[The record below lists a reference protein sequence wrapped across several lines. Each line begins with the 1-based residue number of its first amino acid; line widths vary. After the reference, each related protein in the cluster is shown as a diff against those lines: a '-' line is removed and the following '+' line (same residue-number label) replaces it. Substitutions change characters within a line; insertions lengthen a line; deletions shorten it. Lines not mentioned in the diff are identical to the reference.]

1 MFEIVP
7 SQWMKKCF
15 EEIDF
20 AFTDFQKAT
29 LIWNAPGRLRQEIFD
44 ALEELAEDTRD
55 ETLGR
60 QINERLN
67 YEKKI
72 FETFIHNQSG
82 KYVYVVENLE
92 YENGGFFSDY
102 NRALKYA
109 KKYMQIYELK
119 CRISKQMIVDTDADE
134 IVRNPLRGNPNLG
147 FETEEYCAY
156 DGTAVASVT
165 LNMSGEIEQFNS
177 YELPED
183 EKIVDSYQVERFE
196 YHFIK
201 MPCPLQ
207 AGTTVK
213 DIRNG
218 SYYVL
223 AGGEADWNRYLNR
236 IEEKNWYVDFSDIQ
250 MICYKLTES
259 GIWSHEHIN
268 PLYLEVEFPTYIEDD
283 PKRQA
288 LRYATEALGAY
299 LSHKS
304 NGKEFCPD
312 LVLKY
317 ARKYA
322 EVCRKKMLI
331 RKYAGRSLKSQK
343 ILCCR
348 RRDKKKIYRIWRRYI
363 MSRSYKHTPVYK
375 GDKDR
380 FAKKLANR
388 RIRRRSKLNPNDGQ
402 SGKSNHYRKENESW
416 DICDYRY
423 WGEPIWREES
433 CLNLRDYPE
442 LWQKCYRRK

>member
-1 MFEIVP
+1 MDEL
-7 SQWMKKCF
+7 S
-15 EEIDF
+15 EE
-20 AFTDFQKAT
+20 
-29 LIWNAPGRLRQEIFD
+29 
-44 ALEELAEDTRD
+44 TRD
-55 ETLGR
+55 EALRR
-60 QINERLN
+60 QINERLD

-72 FETFIHNQSG
+72 FETFIYNQSG
-82 KYVYVVENLE
+82 KYVYVVEDLE
-92 YENGGFFSDY
+92 YEKGGFFSDY

-119 CRISKQMIVDTDADE
+119 CRISKQLIVDTDADE
-134 IVRNPLRGNPNLG
+134 IVRNPWRGNPNLG

-165 LNMSGEIEQFNS
+165 LNMSGEIERFSS
-177 YELPED
+177 YELPEE

-207 AGTTVK
+207 AGTPVK

-223 AGGEADWNRYLNR
+223 VEGEADWDRYLER

-268 PLYLEVEFPTYIEDD
+268 PLYLEVEFPTCIEDD

-288 LRYATEALGAY
+288 LRYAMEALGDY
-299 LSHKS
+299 LNHKS

-322 EVCRKKMLI
+322 EVCRKKSLSENMLEE
-331 RKYAGRSLKSQK
+331 
-343 ILCCR
+343 
-348 RRDKKKIYRIWRRYI
+348 
-363 MSRSYKHTPVYK
+363 
-375 GDKDR
+375 
-380 FAKKLANR
+380 AKK
-388 RIRRRSKLNPNDGQ
+388 P
-402 SGKSNHYRKENESW
+402 E
-416 DICDYRY
+416 DIM
-423 WGEPIWREES
+423 
-433 CLNLRDYPE
+433 L
-442 LWQKCYRRK
+442 

>member
-1 MFEIVP
+1 MFELVQ
-7 SQWMKKCF
+7 SQWMKEYF

-29 LIWNAPGRLRQEIFD
+29 LIWNAPGRLRQEILD
-44 ALEELAEDTRD
+44 PLEELSEKTRD
-55 ETLGR
+55 KTLRR
-60 QINERLN
+60 QINERLD
-67 YEKKI
+67 YEKKA
-72 FETFIHNQSG
+72 FEIFIHNQTG
-82 KYVYVVENLE
+82 KYVYVVEDME
-92 YENGGFFSDY
+92 YESCGFFIDY
-102 NRALKYA
+102 DRALKYA
-109 KKYMQIYELK
+109 KKYMRTYELK
-119 CRISKQMIVDTDADE
+119 CRISKQLIVATDADE
-134 IVRNPLRGNPNLG
+134 IVRNPWRGNPNLG

-165 LNMSGEIEQFNS
+165 LNMSGEIEWFTS
-177 YELPED
+177 YELPEE

-223 AGGEADWNRYLNR
+223 AIKEADWNRYLNR

-288 LRYATEALGAY
+288 LRYATEALGDY

-304 NGKEFCPD
+304 NGKEFCLD

-322 EVCRKKMLI
+322 EVCREK
-331 RKYAGRSLKSQK
+331 SLSEKT
-343 ILCCR
+343 LEE
-348 RRDKKKIYRIWRRYI
+348 
-363 MSRSYKHTPVYK
+363 
-375 GDKDR
+375 
-380 FAKKLANR
+380 AKK
-388 RIRRRSKLNPNDGQ
+388 P
-402 SGKSNHYRKENESW
+402 E
-416 DICDYRY
+416 DIM
-423 WGEPIWREES
+423 
-433 CLNLRDYPE
+433 L
-442 LWQKCYRRK
+442 

>member
-1 MFEIVP
+1 M
-7 SQWMKKCF
+7 
-15 EEIDF
+15 
-20 AFTDFQKAT
+20 
-29 LIWNAPGRLRQEIFD
+29 
-44 ALEELAEDTRD
+44 
-55 ETLGR
+55 
-60 QINERLN
+60 
-67 YEKKI
+67 
-72 FETFIHNQSG
+72 
-82 KYVYVVENLE
+82 
-92 YENGGFFSDY
+92 
-102 NRALKYA
+102 
-109 KKYMQIYELK
+109 
-119 CRISKQMIVDTDADE
+119 
-134 IVRNPLRGNPNLG
+134 G

-196 YHFIK
+196 DHFIK

-223 AGGEADWNRYLNR
+223 VEGEADWNRYLNR

-288 LRYATEALGAY
+288 LRYATEALGDY

-322 EVCRKKMLI
+322 EVCREKSLSEKMMEE
-331 RKYAGRSLKSQK
+331 AQK
-343 ILCCR
+343 PE
-348 RRDKKKIYRIWRRYI
+348 DI
-363 MSRSYKHTPVYK
+363 M
-375 GDKDR
+375 
-380 FAKKLANR
+380 L
-388 RIRRRSKLNPNDGQ
+388 
-402 SGKSNHYRKENESW
+402 
-416 DICDYRY
+416 
-423 WGEPIWREES
+423 
-433 CLNLRDYPE
+433 
-442 LWQKCYRRK
+442 

>member
-1 MFEIVP
+1 MYGGSKMFEIVP

-15 EEIDF
+15 EEIGF

-29 LIWNAPGRLRQEIFD
+29 LIWNAPGRLRQEILD
-44 ALEELAEDTRD
+44 ALEELSEETKD
-55 ETLGR
+55 ETLRR

-67 YEKKI
+67 YEKRTFK
-72 FETFIHNQSG
+72 TFIHNQSG
-82 KYVYVVENLE
+82 KYVYVVEDLE

-165 LNMSGEIEQFNS
+165 LNMSGEIERFSS
-177 YELPED
+177 YELPEE

-288 LRYATEALGAY
+288 LIYATEALGDY

-322 EVCRKKMLI
+322 EVCRKKSLSENMLEE
-331 RKYAGRSLKSQK
+331 
-343 ILCCR
+343 
-348 RRDKKKIYRIWRRYI
+348 
-363 MSRSYKHTPVYK
+363 
-375 GDKDR
+375 
-380 FAKKLANR
+380 AKK
-388 RIRRRSKLNPNDGQ
+388 P
-402 SGKSNHYRKENESW
+402 E
-416 DICDYRY
+416 DIM
-423 WGEPIWREES
+423 
-433 CLNLRDYPE
+433 L
-442 LWQKCYRRK
+442 

>member
-1 MFEIVP
+1 MFELVQ
-7 SQWMKKCF
+7 SQWMKEYF

-29 LIWNAPGRLRQEIFD
+29 LIWNAPGRLRQEILD
-44 ALEELAEDTRD
+44 PLEELSEKTRD
-55 ETLGR
+55 KTLRR
-60 QINERLN
+60 QINERLD
-67 YEKKI
+67 YEKKA
-72 FETFIHNQSG
+72 FEIFIHNQTG
-82 KYVYVVENLE
+82 KYVYVVEDMK
-92 YENGGFFSDY
+92 YESCGFFIDY
-102 NRALKYA
+102 DRALKYA
-109 KKYMQIYELK
+109 KKYMRTYELK
-119 CRISKQMIVDTDADE
+119 CRISKQLIVATDADE
-134 IVRNPLRGNPNLG
+134 IVRNPWRGNPNLG

-156 DGTAVASVT
+156 DGTAVASIT

-259 GIWSHEHIN
+259 GIRSHEHIN

-283 PKRQA
+283 SKRQA
-288 LRYATEALGAY
+288 LRYATEALGDY

-322 EVCRKKMLI
+322 EVCREK
-331 RKYAGRSLKSQK
+331 SLSEKT
-343 ILCCR
+343 LEE
-348 RRDKKKIYRIWRRYI
+348 
-363 MSRSYKHTPVYK
+363 
-375 GDKDR
+375 
-380 FAKKLANR
+380 AKK
-388 RIRRRSKLNPNDGQ
+388 P
-402 SGKSNHYRKENESW
+402 E
-416 DICDYRY
+416 DIM
-423 WGEPIWREES
+423 
-433 CLNLRDYPE
+433 L
-442 LWQKCYRRK
+442 

>member
-1 MFEIVP
+1 MFELVQ
-7 SQWMKKCF
+7 SQWMREYF
-15 EEIDF
+15 EEIGF

-29 LIWNAPGRLRQEIFD
+29 LIWNAPGRLRQEILD
-44 ALEELAEDTRD
+44 ALEELSEETRD
-55 ETLGR
+55 ETLRR
-60 QINERLN
+60 QINERLD
-67 YEKKI
+67 YEKKA
-72 FETFIHNQSG
+72 FEIFIHNQTG
-82 KYVYVVENLE
+82 KYVYVVEDME
-92 YENGGFFSDY
+92 YESCGFFIDY
-102 NRALKYA
+102 DRALKYA
-109 KKYMQIYELK
+109 KKYMRTYELK
-119 CRISKQMIVDTDADE
+119 CRISKQLIVATDADE
-134 IVRNPLRGNPNLG
+134 IVSNSWRGNPNLS

-165 LNMSGEIEQFNS
+165 LNMSGEIERFSS
-177 YELPED
+177 YELPEE

-201 MPCPLQ
+201 IPCPLQ

-223 AGGEADWNRYLNR
+223 EEGEADWNRYLER

-268 PLYLEVEFPTYIEDD
+268 PLYLEVEFPTYIEED

-288 LRYATEALGAY
+288 LRYVTEALGDY

-322 EVCRKKMLI
+322 EVCREK
-331 RKYAGRSLKSQK
+331 SLSEKT
-343 ILCCR
+343 LEE
-348 RRDKKKIYRIWRRYI
+348 
-363 MSRSYKHTPVYK
+363 
-375 GDKDR
+375 
-380 FAKKLANR
+380 AKK
-388 RIRRRSKLNPNDGQ
+388 P
-402 SGKSNHYRKENESW
+402 E
-416 DICDYRY
+416 DIM
-423 WGEPIWREES
+423 
-433 CLNLRDYPE
+433 L
-442 LWQKCYRRK
+442 

>member
-1 MFEIVP
+1 M
-7 SQWMKKCF
+7 QTK
-15 EEIDF
+15 
-20 AFTDFQKAT
+20 
-29 LIWNAPGRLRQEIFD
+29 L
-44 ALEELAEDTRD
+44 
-55 ETLGR
+55 
-60 QINERLN
+60 
-67 YEKKI
+67 
-72 FETFIHNQSG
+72 
-82 KYVYVVENLE
+82 
-92 YENGGFFSDY
+92 
-102 NRALKYA
+102 YA
-109 KKYMQIYELK
+109 IR
-119 CRISKQMIVDTDADE
+119 C
-134 IVRNPLRGNPNLG
+134 RGNPNLG

-268 PLYLEVEFPTYIEDD
+268 PLYLEVEFPTYMEDD

-288 LRYATEALGAY
+288 LRYATEALGDY

-322 EVCRKKMLI
+322 EVCRKKNLSENMLEE
-331 RKYAGRSLKSQK
+331 
-343 ILCCR
+343 
-348 RRDKKKIYRIWRRYI
+348 
-363 MSRSYKHTPVYK
+363 
-375 GDKDR
+375 
-380 FAKKLANR
+380 AKK
-388 RIRRRSKLNPNDGQ
+388 P
-402 SGKSNHYRKENESW
+402 E
-416 DICDYRY
+416 DIM
-423 WGEPIWREES
+423 
-433 CLNLRDYPE
+433 L
-442 LWQKCYRRK
+442 

>member
-29 LIWNAPGRLRQEIFD
+29 LIWNAPGRLRQEILD
-44 ALEELAEDTRD
+44 ALEELSEETRD
-55 ETLGR
+55 EALRR

-67 YEKKI
+67 YEKKT

-82 KYVYVVENLE
+82 KYVYVVEDLE
-92 YENGGFFSDY
+92 YESGGFFSDY

-134 IVRNPLRGNPNLG
+134 IVRNPWRGNPNLG
-147 FETEEYCAY
+147 FKTEEYCAY
-156 DGTAVASVT
+156 DGTAIASVI
-165 LNMSGEIEQFNS
+165 LNMSGEIEQFSS
-177 YELPED
+177 YELPEE

-207 AGTTVK
+207 AGTPVK

-223 AGGEADWNRYLNR
+223 EEGEADWNRYLDR

-250 MICYKLTES
+250 TICYKLTES

-288 LRYATEALGAY
+288 LRSAMEALGDY

-322 EVCRKKMLI
+322 EVCREKSLSEKMLEE
-331 RKYAGRSLKSQK
+331 
-343 ILCCR
+343 
-348 RRDKKKIYRIWRRYI
+348 
-363 MSRSYKHTPVYK
+363 
-375 GDKDR
+375 
-380 FAKKLANR
+380 AKK
-388 RIRRRSKLNPNDGQ
+388 P
-402 SGKSNHYRKENESW
+402 E
-416 DICDYRY
+416 DIM
-423 WGEPIWREES
+423 
-433 CLNLRDYPE
+433 L
-442 LWQKCYRRK
+442 

>member
-1 MFEIVP
+1 MFELVQ
-7 SQWMKKCF
+7 SQWMREYF
-15 EEIDF
+15 EEIGF

-29 LIWNAPGRLRQEIFD
+29 LIWNAPGRLRQEILD
-44 ALEELAEDTRD
+44 ALEELSEETRD
-55 ETLGR
+55 ETLRR
-60 QINERLN
+60 QINERLD
-67 YEKKI
+67 YEKKA
-72 FETFIHNQSG
+72 FEIFIHNQTG
-82 KYVYVVENLE
+82 KYVYVVEDME
-92 YENGGFFSDY
+92 YESCGFFIDY
-102 NRALKYA
+102 DRALKYA
-109 KKYMQIYELK
+109 KKYMRTYELK
-119 CRISKQMIVDTDADE
+119 CRISKQLIVATDADE
-134 IVRNPLRGNPNLG
+134 IVSNSWRGNPNLS

-223 AGGEADWNRYLNR
+223 EEGEADWNRYLER

-288 LRYATEALGAY
+288 LRYVTEALGDY

-322 EVCRKKMLI
+322 EVCREK
-331 RKYAGRSLKSQK
+331 SLSEKT
-343 ILCCR
+343 LEE
-348 RRDKKKIYRIWRRYI
+348 
-363 MSRSYKHTPVYK
+363 
-375 GDKDR
+375 
-380 FAKKLANR
+380 AKK
-388 RIRRRSKLNPNDGQ
+388 P
-402 SGKSNHYRKENESW
+402 E
-416 DICDYRY
+416 DIM
-423 WGEPIWREES
+423 
-433 CLNLRDYPE
+433 L
-442 LWQKCYRRK
+442 